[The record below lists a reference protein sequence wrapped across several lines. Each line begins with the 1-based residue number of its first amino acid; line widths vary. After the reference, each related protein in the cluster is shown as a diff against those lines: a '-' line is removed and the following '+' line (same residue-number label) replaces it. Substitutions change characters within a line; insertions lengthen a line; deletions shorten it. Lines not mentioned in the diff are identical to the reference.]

1 VASSLMTKLEGFIG
15 RNAMACRRA
24 CWRVLN
30 DNSPNARAVYI
41 LGAQRS
47 GTTMLLECLEQS
59 MDFEV
64 LGESSKAMVNFRI
77 KSDDYIRDTVRSSH
91 HKFVVFKPLT
101 DSHRARQFLDLLPN
115 SAAIW
120 AFRRV
125 EDRVNSSIAKFG
137 DHNLQVLRGLVR
149 GEGLDKWQAQ
159 GLSPSDLE
167 FLRQFDYST
176 MSPHTASALFWYLR
190 NTLYFSQGLQDRS
203 DVLPLAYEDL
213 AAAPGE
219 TMRDVC
225 RFLGA
230 EFRPA
235 MVSTVHSQSVG
246 RSESRLSEETLAFCR
261 PLYDRLHAIQKARLK
276 DLAGAIGQ
284 DTWAGLGPN
293 SRAPASG

>member
-1 VASSLMTKLEGFIG
+1 MVSNLAAKVGGFIE

-24 CWRVLN
+24 YWRVLN
-30 DNSPNARAVYI
+30 DHSPNARAVYI

-77 KSDDYIRDTVRSSH
+77 KSDEYIRDTVRSSN

-101 DSHRARQFLDLLPN
+101 DSHRARQFLELLPN
-115 SAAIW
+115 SVAIW

-137 DHNLQVLRGLVR
+137 DHNLQVLSGLAR

-159 GLSPSDLE
+159 GLSTSDLE

-190 NTLYFSQGLQDRS
+190 NTLFFSQGLQGCPN
-203 DVLPLAYEDL
+203 VLPLAYEDL

-219 TMRDVC
+219 TMRQVC
-225 RFLGA
+225 RFVGA
-230 EFRPA
+230 DYRPE

-246 RSESRLSEETLAFCR
+246 RSESRLHEETLAICK
-261 PLYDRLHAIQKARLK
+261 PLYDRLHAIQKARLRS
-276 DLAGAIGQ
+276 LHASVRLENRVGTGRHSQAH
-284 DTWAGLGPN
+284 A
-293 SRAPASG
+293 SR